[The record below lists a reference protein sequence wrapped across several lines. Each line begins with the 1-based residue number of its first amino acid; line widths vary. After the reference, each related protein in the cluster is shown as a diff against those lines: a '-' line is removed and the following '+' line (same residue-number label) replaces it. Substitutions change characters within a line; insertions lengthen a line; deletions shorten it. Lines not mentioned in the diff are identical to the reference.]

1 MNMAT
6 DESEND
12 PRILTL
18 AAEIAEAVDR
28 EVPILLI
35 KVRGRS
41 AIRASIYYLWHI
53 VLYMVVLRARKVY

>member
-1 MNMAT
+1 MASN
-6 DESEND
+6 EVEND

-35 KVRGRS
+35 KARGR
-41 AIRASIYYLWHI
+41 LCQ
-53 VLYMVVLRARKVY
+53 